1 MKSDQS
7 HHPEKAEKV
16 KKSKLNDDSPGALH
30 GQTWLTVQTHQA
42 QQLIHGR
49 NKSKDKPA
57 IIGLVG
63 FADRLR
69 VIWQAARD
77 DDPYG
82 DWWLIKIHAALE
94 QNRQYISQC
103 QEAVDKLLLQTQGM
117 DVSVAVSQRPYRLQ
131 LQFANPYAYQ
141 GAQLIAAYDN
151 LVRATLTC
159 RHIGQLN
166 DDPAT
171 SSISNSAR
179 RVRAT
184 FSVIQGYRA
193 LGLDRKSLKQ
203 TGGNDPRLSKLMRN
217 IPEDVLSGKRRAPIS
232 PRKIHFPKQN
242 NRPTKLNSQTSLSDA
257 TPSVDENHDT

>member
-1 MKSDQS
+1 MNAEQP
-7 HHPEKAEKV
+7 HHPEKPEKMNSSNL
-16 KKSKLNDDSPGALH
+16 KNDSPGALH
-30 GQTWLTVQTHQA
+30 GQAWLTVQTYQA
-42 QQLIHGR
+42 QQLIKGR
-49 NKSKDKPA
+49 NKTKDKPA

-77 DDPYG
+77 DDPYA

-94 QNRQYISQC
+94 KNRQYISQC
-103 QEAVDKLLLQTQGM
+103 QEAVDKLLLQTQGLE
-117 DVSVAVSQRPYRLQ
+117 VSVAVSQRPYRLQ

-203 TGGNDPRLSKLMRN
+203 AGGNDPRLSKLMRN
-217 IPEDVLSGKRRAPIS
+217 LPDDVLSGERRAPIT
-232 PRKIHFPKQN
+232 PRKIHFPKQSH
-242 NRPTKLNSQTSLSDA
+242 RPSSLKSQSSSPGK
-257 TPSVDENHDT
+257 PSSSDENHDT

>member
-7 HHPEKAEKV
+7 HHPEKPEKV
-16 KKSKLNDDSPGALH
+16 KKTKLNDDSPGTLH

-49 NKSKDKPA
+49 NKTKDKPA

-77 DDPYG
+77 DDPYA

-94 QNRQYISQC
+94 KNCQYISQC
-103 QEAVDKLLLQTQGM
+103 QEAVDKLLLQTQGLE
-117 DVSVAVSQRPYRLQ
+117 VSVAVSQRPYRLQ

-141 GAQLIAAYDN
+141 GAQLIAAFDN
-151 LVRATLTC
+151 LVRTTLTC

-171 SSISNSAR
+171 SSISNSAS

-203 TGGNDPRLSKLMRN
+203 TGGNDPRLSRLMRN
-217 IPEDVLSGKRRAPIS
+217 IPDDVLSGERRAPIS
-232 PRKIHFPKQN
+232 PRKIHFPKQHH
-242 NRPTKLNSQTSLSDA
+242 RLSSLKSQPSLSNPA
-257 TPSVDENHDT
+257 SSSDENHDT